1 MRFCGFKEVSFLTQ
15 GEKEQPGGETIGD
28 ICENIGEK
36 EVIVATNLT
45 SILYVVP
52 IHSESSPETISIH
65 LNSNPRGGSYFIN
78 IKRFSTLDKLVRVTN

>member
-1 MRFCGFKEVSFLTQ
+1 MVLVSFLTQ

-45 SILYVVP
+45 SILYAIP
-52 IHSESSPETISIH
+52 IHSESSPEMISIH
-65 LNSNPRGGSYFIN
+65 MNSNPQGGSHFIN
-78 IKRFSTLDKLVRVTN
+78 IKRFSTSDKLVRVTN